1 MEAAAQKKADKT
13 SEARL
18 KLAGSI
24 IQKIAPGKFS
34 LASFVGRPDF
44 QVLPESIK
52 TDVKALYNKVDK
64 ADRDLEA
71 VKKSKGKDDMPA
83 ECATLK
89 DCVCWMFCTNSTLKH
104 SKTKNKHESTHTSKT
119 Y

>member
-1 MEAAAQKKADKT
+1 M
-13 SEARL
+13 
-18 KLAGSI
+18 

-52 TDVKALYNKVDK
+52 TDVKALYDKVDK
-64 ADRDLEA
+64 ADRDLAA
-71 VKKSKGKDDMPA
+71 VKKSKGADDMPA

-89 DCVCWMFCTNSTLKH
+89 DCVCWMCCTNSTLKH
-104 SKTKNKHESTHTSKT
+104 SKTNTNQHTRQKHIR
-119 Y
+119 